1 MNNWKLRCFSARNR
15 VIKHQP
21 FGVCLRL
28 EPDASDVGAQHAA
41 PKLARTYKSTHSL
54 LDFLRGR
61 NNNHSSTGP
70 PLPFRCTVST
80 QVTMPRMLASTKKPP
95 LFFLFLRGERTNN
108 PSQTAP
114 PLPFRCTVSTQVTM
128 PREPPLCQFGL
139 LIFVCDGD
147 DLRTTED
154 CPIVGSAQVV
164 AI

>member
-21 FGVCLRL
+21 FGICLRL

-41 PKLARTYKSTHSL
+41 PKLARAHKSTHSL

-80 QVTMPRMLASTKKPP
+80 QVTMPR
-95 LFFLFLRGERTNN
+95 
-108 PSQTAP
+108 
-114 PLPFRCTVSTQVTM
+114 
-128 PREPPLCQFGL
+128 EPPLCQFGL
-139 LIFVCDGD
+139 RQNTKPKAL
-147 DLRTTED
+147 LRPIRWGIIAATNTENR
-154 CPIVGSAQVV
+154 SAVSST
-164 AI
+164 ITETLSS